1 MLKVRINVMV
11 VGINWLV
18 RLMSCRW
25 VCLIGI
31 WVGISREGDG
41 LNKER
46 FFVLDEK
53 FGFYILICRKIIYVR
68 K

>member
-1 MLKVRINVMV
+1 MSKVRTNVMV
-11 VGINWLV
+11 AGTNWSA

-25 VCLIGI
+25 VCLTGI

-41 LNKER
+41 PNKER
-46 FFVLDEK
+46 PFVSDEK
-53 FGFYILICRKIIYVR
+53 FGFYTLICRKIIHVR